1 MPPNENIWSIIFQIH
16 GAMSNLMIW
25 IIPQHDILMFAS
37 NKYLITEF
45 GKDLLGLCGPERE
58 NMSKNGDD
66 PF

>member
-1 MPPNENIWSIIFQIH
+1 
-16 GAMSNLMIW
+16 MIW

-66 PF
+66 PFLTFGSISNRRSINLSVSIP

>member
-1 MPPNENIWSIIFQIH
+1 
-16 GAMSNLMIW
+16 MSNLMIW

-58 NMSKNGDD
+58 NMSKNGND